1 MKQIR
6 SNPSMSIQLQKPDYV
21 IVYVSDMQRST
32 AFYRDVLGLPLKF
45 TSPGWTEF
53 DTGSTTIALHTTGDQ
68 KLPGYSGR
76 PPAGQAQLGFMVDDL
91 QSVYEALKAQDVYF
105 SQPPQ
110 KQRPTGS
117 PLAVL
122 HDPDGLGITLQQR

>member
-1 MKQIR
+1 
-6 SNPSMSIQLQKPDYV
+6 MSIQLQKADYV

-53 DTGSTTIALHTTGDQ
+53 NTGSTTIALHTTGDQ
-68 KLPGYSGR
+68 KLPPHQGR
-76 PPAGQAQLGFMVDDL
+76 PPAGQAHLGFAVDDL
-91 QSVYEALKAQDVYF
+91 QSVYEQLKAQDVYF
-105 SQPPQ
+105 SLPPQ
-110 KQRPTGS
+110 KQAAGNI
-117 PLAVL
+117 LAVL

>member
-1 MKQIR
+1 
-6 SNPSMSIQLQKPDYV
+6 MSIQLQKPDYI

-45 TSPGWTEF
+45 MSPGWAEF
-53 DTGSTTIALHTTGDQ
+53 DTGATTLALHMTPGDQ
-68 KLPGYSGR
+68 KLPEYSGR

-91 QSVYEALKAQDVYF
+91 QSVYEALKAQNVYF
-105 SQPPQ
+105 SQLPE